1 MSAASLINASVVLAG
16 RPVLNAVSFSV
27 APGEFVALTGPN
39 GAGKSTAIRALL
51 GLVPLSAGEAMLG
64 GDPVNSLAPSER
76 GRRAAWLAQDRSS
89 AWAIRVKDLAALGRF
104 AWSGAPY
111 ERLGRAD
118 RTIVD
123 DALARAGAAALADR
137 PLDALSGGEQARAHL
152 ARALAA
158 RAPVLCVDEP
168 AAALDLRHQYEAMSV
183 LRTEADLG
191 RAVIAALH
199 DLDAAVRWA
208 DRVIV
213 LDQGRVA
220 ADAAPAAAL
229 NAELLG
235 RVFGVR
241 RRAEGGYEPV

>member
-16 RPVLNAVSFSV
+16 RPVLDAVSFSV

-51 GLVPLSAGEAMLG
+51 GLVPLSAGEARLG
-64 GDPVNSLAPSER
+64 GDPVQSLPPPER
-76 GRRAAWLAQDRSS
+76 GRRAAWLAQDSSS

-111 ERLGRAD
+111 ERLAEAD

-158 RAPVLCVDEP
+158 RAPVLAVDEP
-168 AAALDLRHQYEAMSV
+168 AAALDLRHQYEAMAV
-183 LRTEADLG
+183 LRAEANRG
-191 RAVIAALH
+191 AAVIAALH
-199 DLDAAVRWA
+199 DLDAAARWA

-220 ADAAPAAAL
+220 ADAVPGSAL
-229 NAELLG
+229 SAELLA

>member
-1 MSAASLINASVVLAG
+1 MRAAALIKASVVLAG

-51 GLVPLSAGEAMLG
+51 GLVPLSAGEARLG
-64 GDPVNSLAPSER
+64 GDPVQSLAPSER

-111 ERLGRAD
+111 ERLAQAD

-158 RAPVLCVDEP
+158 RAPVLAVDEP

-199 DLDAAVRWA
+199 DLDAAARWA

-220 ADAAPAAAL
+220 ADAAPGSAL
-229 NAELLG
+229 NAELLAG
-235 RVFGVR
+235 VFGVR
-241 RRAEGGYEPV
+241 RREQGGYDPV

>member
-1 MSAASLINASVVLAG
+1 MSAAALINASVVLAG
-16 RPVLNAVSFSV
+16 RPVLDAVSFSV

-39 GAGKSTAIRALL
+39 GTGKSTAIRALM
-51 GLVPLSAGEAMLG
+51 GLVALSAGEARLG
-64 GDPVNSLAPSER
+64 GDPVLSLAPPER
-76 GRRAAWLAQDRSS
+76 GRRAAWLAQNRSS

-111 ERLGRAD
+111 ERLAQAD
-118 RTIVD
+118 RAIVD

-152 ARALAA
+152 ARALAS
-158 RAPVLCVDEP
+158 RAPVLAVDEP
-168 AAALDLRHQYEAMSV
+168 AAALDLRHQHEAMAV
-183 LRTEADLG
+183 LRAEADLG
-191 RAVIAALH
+191 GAVIAALH
-199 DLDAAVRWA
+199 DLDAAARWA

-229 NAELLG
+229 NTELLA

-241 RRAEGGYEPV
+241 RRPQGGFDPV

>member
-1 MSAASLINASVVLAG
+1 MSAAALINASVVLAG
-16 RPVLNAVSFSV
+16 RPALDGVSFSIE
-27 APGEFVALTGPN
+27 PGEFVALTGPN

-51 GLVPLSAGEAMLG
+51 GLVPLSAGEARLG
-64 GDPVNSLAPSER
+64 GDPVQSLSPSER

-111 ERLGRAD
+111 ERLAEEDRA
-118 RTIVD
+118 IVD
-123 DALARAGAAALADR
+123 DALERAGAAALADR

-158 RAPVLCVDEP
+158 RAPVLAVDEP
-168 AAALDLRHQYEAMSV
+168 ANALDLRHQHEAMAV
-183 LRTEADLG
+183 LRAEADRG
-191 RAVIAALH
+191 AAVIAALH
-199 DLDAAVRWA
+199 DLDAAARWA

-213 LDQGRVA
+213 LNQGRVA

-229 NAELLG
+229 SEELLAG
-235 RVFGVR
+235 VFGVR
-241 RRAEGGYEPV
+241 RRPQGGYEPV

>member
-1 MSAASLINASVVLAG
+1 MSAAALINASVVLAG
-16 RPVLNAVSFSV
+16 RPALDAVSFSV

-51 GLVPLSAGEAMLG
+51 GLVPLSAGEARLG
-64 GDPVNSLAPSER
+64 GDPVSALSPLQR
-76 GRRAAWLAQDRSS
+76 GQRAAWLAQDRSS

-111 ERLGRAD
+111 ERLADAD
-118 RTIVD
+118 RAIVD
-123 DALARAGAAALADR
+123 DALARAGASALADR

-158 RAPVLCVDEP
+158 RAPVLAVDEP
-168 AAALDLRHQYEAMSV
+168 AAALDLRHQHEAMAV
-183 LRTEADLG
+183 LRAEADRG
-191 RAVIAALH
+191 AAVIAALH
-199 DLDAAVRWA
+199 DLGAAARWA

-220 ADAAPAAAL
+220 ADAAPEAAL
-229 NAELLG
+229 SADLLA

-241 RRAEGGYEPV
+241 RRAEGGYDPV

>member
-1 MSAASLINASVVLAG
+1 MSAAALINASAALAG
-16 RPVLNAVSFSV
+16 RPVLDAVSFSL
-27 APGEFVALTGPN
+27 APGRFVALTGPN

-51 GLVPLSAGEAMLG
+51 GLVPLSAGEARLG
-64 GDPVNSLAPSER
+64 GDPVQSLSPSER

-111 ERLGRAD
+111 ERLAEAD
-118 RTIVD
+118 REIVD

-158 RAPVLCVDEP
+158 RAPVLAVDEP
-168 AAALDLRHQYEAMSV
+168 AAALDLRHQHEAMAV
-183 LRTEADLG
+183 LRAEADRG
-191 RAVIAALH
+191 AAVIAALH
-199 DLDAAVRWA
+199 DLDAAARWA
-208 DRVIV
+208 DRVVV

-220 ADAAPAAAL
+220 ADDAPEAAL
-229 NAELLG
+229 STELLAA
-235 RVFGVR
+235 VFGVR
-241 RRAEGGYEPV
+241 RRAEGGYDPA

>member
-1 MSAASLINASVVLAG
+1 MSAAALINASVVLAG
-16 RPVLNAVSFSV
+16 RPALDTVSFSV

-51 GLVPLSAGEAMLG
+51 GLVPLSAGEARLA
-64 GDPVNSLAPSER
+64 GDPVSALSPSER
-76 GRRAAWLAQDRSS
+76 GQRAAWLAQDRSS

-111 ERLGRAD
+111 ERLADAD
-118 RTIVD
+118 RAIVD

-158 RAPVLCVDEP
+158 RAPVLAVDEP
-168 AAALDLRHQYEAMSV
+168 AAALDLRHQHEAMSV
-183 LRTEADLG
+183 LRAEADRG
-191 RAVIAALH
+191 AAVIAALH
-199 DLDAAVRWA
+199 DLDAAARWA

-220 ADAAPAAAL
+220 ADDAPAAAL
-229 NAELLG
+229 NANLLAG
-235 RVFGVR
+235 VFGVR
-241 RRAEGGYEPV
+241 RRAEGGYDTV

>member
-1 MSAASLINASVVLAG
+1 MSAAALIRASVMLGG
-16 RPVLNAVSFSV
+16 RPALDTVSFSV

-51 GLVPLSAGEAMLG
+51 GLVRLSAGEAQLG
-64 GDPVNSLAPSER
+64 GDAVGTLSPAQR

-111 ERLGRAD
+111 ERLSDAD
-118 RTIVD
+118 RAIVD

-158 RAPVLCVDEP
+158 RAPVLAVDEP
-168 AAALDLRHQYEAMSV
+168 VAALDLRHQYEAMAV
-183 LRTEADLG
+183 LRAEADLG
-191 RAVIAALH
+191 RSVIAAVH
-199 DLDAAVRWA
+199 DLDAAARWA

-213 LDQGRVA
+213 LNQGQVA

-229 NAELLG
+229 NADMLAH
-235 RVFGVR
+235 VFGVR
-241 RRAEGGYEPV
+241 RRAEGGYDPV